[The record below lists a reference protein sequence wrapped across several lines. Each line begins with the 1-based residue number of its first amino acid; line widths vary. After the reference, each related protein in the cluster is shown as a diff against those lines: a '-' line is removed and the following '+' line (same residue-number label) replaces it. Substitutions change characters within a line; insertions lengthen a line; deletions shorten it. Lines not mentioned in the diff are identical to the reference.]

1 MTTTNALVKAQQLA
15 PIHVDMCV
23 LKYPEAVRKQ
33 VRHFTYQEEVD
44 FLVADPARALC
55 VATLVSKLKG
65 NTLVLFNLIDKHGK
79 QLYEQLRLLCPEKRV
94 HFVTGIMDAV
104 EREEIRQIVE
114 SDENDE
120 HIIVASFGVFST
132 GVNLRRLHN
141 LVFAAA
147 GKSKIRTLQSIG
159 RGLRTHVSKSYI
171 TLYDIVDDLRIGI
184 RRNYAWKHAEM
195 RSILYAEEKF
205 PVTIRALDLDK
216 FLERAAKGSGS
227 PRLDDE
233 CRTPLAESPD
243 IISA

>member
-1 MTTTNALVKAQQLA
+1 MR
-15 PIHVDMCV
+15 P
-23 LKYPEAVRKQ
+23 
-33 VRHFTYQEEVD
+33 
-44 FLVADPARALC
+44 
-55 VATLVSKLKG
+55 SKIERTHK
-65 NTLVLFNLIDKHGK
+65 
-79 QLYEQLRLLCPEKRV
+79 
-94 HFVTGIMDAV
+94 DA
-104 EREEIRQIVE
+104 
-114 SDENDE
+114 
-120 HIIVASFGVFST
+120 IIVASYGVFST
-132 GVNLRRLHN
+132 GVNVRRLHN

-205 PVTIRALDLDK
+205 PVTIRALDL
-216 FLERAAKGSGS
+216 ERFVERTTKGSGS